1 MNAHLHSPK
10 VAVEGSAKGAGYW
23 RIALTNA
30 NVNTGPFTRDAVP
43 KARSVQTAKRGIST

>member
-10 VAVEGSAKGAGYW
+10 VAVEGSATGAGYW

-30 NVNTGPFTRDAVP
+30 NVNTGPFTKGAVP
-43 KARSVQTAKRGIST
+43 KARSAQTAKHGIST